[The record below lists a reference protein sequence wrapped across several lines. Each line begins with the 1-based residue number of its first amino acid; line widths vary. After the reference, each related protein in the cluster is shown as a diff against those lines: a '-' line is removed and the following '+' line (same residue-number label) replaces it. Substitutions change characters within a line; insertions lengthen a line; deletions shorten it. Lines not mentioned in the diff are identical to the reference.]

1 MSEVILDAVLDSLKV
16 LPFLFLT
23 YVIIEV
29 IEVKGHIGFKHNK
42 LLGGKFGPLIGT
54 GVGVVPQCGFSV
66 MATNL
71 FAERHISVG
80 TLLAVY
86 VATSDEAV
94 PILLGNVTNLNKLWP
109 LILCKIIL
117 ALIVGYGADLIFRRR
132 QTELITVEQCEAH
145 EHEAGEHDDDGHEK
159 HKHEEGTV
167 EQGCCHH
174 DLNAKNGVKA
184 YVLHPLKHSLKIC
197 LYILIVNVLIG
208 TLVHFVGEEKIA
220 SFLSATTWAQPV
232 LSALVGL
239 IPNCASS
246 VVITQLYVMDALT
259 LGAAVAG
266 LSVNAGIAVAVLFKQ
281 NKNQKQNLFIV
292 SSLFLISV
300 IAGYVI
306 NVITL

>member
-1 MSEVILDAVLDSLKV
+1 MSEVILDAVLDTLKV
-16 LPFLFLT
+16 LPFLFAT

-66 MATNL
+66 MATDL
-71 FAERHISVG
+71 YAEKHISVG

-86 VATSDEAV
+86 IATSDEAV
-94 PILLGNVTNLNKLWP
+94 PILLGNVTNLQKLWP
-109 LILCKIIL
+109 LLLCKIVL
-117 ALIVGYGADLIFRRR
+117 ALIVGYGADLIFRSR
-132 QTELITVEQCEAH
+132 QTDLVTVDECEAH
-145 EHEAGEHDDDGHEK
+145 EHDENEHEK

-174 DLNAKNGVKA
+174 DLNAKNGLKA

-197 LYILIVNVLIG
+197 LYILAINFAIG
-208 TLVHFVGEEKIA
+208 TLVYFVGEEKIA
-220 SFLSATTWAQPV
+220 SFLSTTIWAQPV
-232 LSALVGL
+232 LSAIVGL

-259 LGAAVAG
+259 LGATVAG

-292 SSLFLISV
+292 GSLFLISIV
-300 IAGYVI
+300 AGYVI
-306 NVITL
+306 NLISL